1 MQPKRIPVG
10 QFKQTCLRVLEEVRQ
25 TARPVLV
32 TKRGTPIAL
41 VVPAPRERRDWAGC
55 MRGSGRILG
64 DIVAP
69 AVEPEE
75 WEALR
80 S

>member
-10 QFKQTCLRVLEEVRQ
+10 QFKRTCLRVLEVRQ

-32 TKRGTPIAL
+32 TKRGTPVAL

-69 AVEPEE
+69 AVELEE